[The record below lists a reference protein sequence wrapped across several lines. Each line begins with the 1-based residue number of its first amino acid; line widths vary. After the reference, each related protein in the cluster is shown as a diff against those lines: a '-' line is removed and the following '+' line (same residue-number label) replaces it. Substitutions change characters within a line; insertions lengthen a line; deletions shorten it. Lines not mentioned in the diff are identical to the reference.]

1 MHPLVERPGA
11 VAHALGAFGAGDCV
25 RCARMALLETSLIG
39 MATRDT
45 VQQDLAALARIAR
58 GDPGGVAELY
68 DRHSRLLY
76 GLILR
81 ILRNPGD
88 AEETLQEVFVLVW
101 NRAGTYNPTLGSPAA
116 WVVGIA
122 RNRAIDHFRATEVRR
137 RTIEA
142 AVGVDEPGGNPETVA
157 AETEQQR
164 LISSA
169 LDAIPENQRELI
181 EEAFF
186 FGFTH
191 SELAERHR
199 LPLGT
204 VKTRIRTGLQ
214 MLREQLT
221 QTGIVQ

>member
-1 MHPLVERPGA
+1 MT
-11 VAHALGAFGAGDCV
+11 
-25 RCARMALLETSLIG
+25 LLEISLIG
-39 MATRDT
+39 MATADT
-45 VQQDLAALARIAR
+45 VQQDLAALERITR
-58 GDPGGVAELY
+58 GDPGGIAELY

-101 NRAGTYNPTLGSPAA
+101 NRAATYNPTLGSPAA
-116 WVVGIA
+116 WVGGIA

-137 RTIEA
+137 RTVEA
-142 AVGVDEPGGNPETVA
+142 AVTADEPGWTPETVA

-164 LISSA
+164 LISRA
-169 LDAIPENQRELI
+169 LDAIPQDQRKLI
-181 EEAFF
+181 EDAYF

-221 QTGIVQ
+221 ETGIVQ

>member
-1 MHPLVERPGA
+1 MT
-11 VAHALGAFGAGDCV
+11 
-25 RCARMALLETSLIG
+25 LLETSLIG
-39 MATRDT
+39 MATPDT
-45 VQQDLAALARIAR
+45 VQQDLAALERIAR
-58 GDPGGVAELY
+58 GDPGGIAELY

-101 NRAGTYNPTLGSPAA
+101 NRAATYNPTLGSPAA

-137 RTIEA
+137 RTVEA
-142 AVGVDEPGGNPETVA
+142 VANADEPAGTPETVA

-164 LISSA
+164 IISRA
-169 LDAIPENQRELI
+169 LDAIPHDQRKLI
-181 EEAFF
+181 EDAFF

-214 MLREQLT
+214 MLRGQLT
-221 QTGIVQ
+221 ETGIVQ

>member
-1 MHPLVERPGA
+1 MT
-11 VAHALGAFGAGDCV
+11 
-25 RCARMALLETSLIG
+25 LLEASLMG
-39 MATRDT
+39 MATPDT
-45 VQQDLAALARIAR
+45 VQQDLAALERIAR
-58 GDPGGVAELY
+58 GDPGGIAELY
-68 DRHSRLLY
+68 DRYSRLLY

-101 NRAGTYNPTLGSPAA
+101 NRAATYNPTLGSPAA

-137 RTIEA
+137 RTVEA
-142 AVGVDEPGGNPETVA
+142 VANADEPGGPPETVA

-164 LISSA
+164 LISRA
-169 LDAIPENQRELI
+169 LDAIPQDQRKLI
-181 EEAFF
+181 EDAFF

-214 MLREQLT
+214 MLRGQLT
-221 QTGIVQ
+221 ETGIVQ

>member
-1 MHPLVERPGA
+1 MT
-11 VAHALGAFGAGDCV
+11 
-25 RCARMALLETSLIG
+25 LLEISLIG
-39 MATRDT
+39 MATPDT
-45 VQQDLAALARIAR
+45 VQQDLAALERITR
-58 GDPGGVAELY
+58 GDPGGIAELY

-101 NRAGTYNPTLGSPAA
+101 NRAATYNPTLGSPAA

-137 RTIEA
+137 RTVEA
-142 AVGVDEPGGNPETVA
+142 AVNAEEPGGTPETVA

-164 LISSA
+164 LISRA
-169 LDAIPENQRELI
+169 LDAIPQDQRKLI
-181 EEAFF
+181 EDAYF

-221 QTGIVQ
+221 ETGIVQ

>member
-1 MHPLVERPGA
+1 MHPVIDQPGA
-11 VAHALGAFGAGDCV
+11 VAHAFGLLDPEDCV
-25 RCARMALLETSLIG
+25 RCARMTLLDTSLIG
-39 MATRDT
+39 MATPDT
-45 VQQDLAALARIAR
+45 VQQDLAALERIAG
-58 GDPGGVAELY
+58 GDPGGIAELY

-101 NRAGTYNPTLGSPAA
+101 NRAETYNPTLGSPAA

-137 RTIEA
+137 RTVEA
-142 AVGVDEPGGNPETVA
+142 AANTEEPGGTPETVA

-164 LISSA
+164 IISRA
-169 LDAIPENQRELI
+169 LDAIPQNQRELI
-181 EEAFF
+181 EDAFF

-191 SELAERHR
+191 SELAERHQ

-221 QTGIVQ
+221 ETGIVQ

>member
-1 MHPLVERPGA
+1 MT
-11 VAHALGAFGAGDCV
+11 
-25 RCARMALLETSLIG
+25 LLEASLMG
-39 MATRDT
+39 MATPDT
-45 VQQDLAALARIAR
+45 VQQDLAALERIAR
-58 GDPGGVAELY
+58 GDPGGIAELY
-68 DRHSRLLY
+68 DRYSRLLY

-101 NRAGTYNPTLGSPAA
+101 NRAATYNPTLGSPAA

-137 RTIEA
+137 RTVEA
-142 AVGVDEPGGNPETVA
+142 VANADEPGGTPETVA

-164 LISSA
+164 LISRA
-169 LDAIPENQRELI
+169 LDAIPQDQRKLI
-181 EEAFF
+181 EDAFF

-214 MLREQLT
+214 MLRGQLT
-221 QTGIVQ
+221 ETGIVQ